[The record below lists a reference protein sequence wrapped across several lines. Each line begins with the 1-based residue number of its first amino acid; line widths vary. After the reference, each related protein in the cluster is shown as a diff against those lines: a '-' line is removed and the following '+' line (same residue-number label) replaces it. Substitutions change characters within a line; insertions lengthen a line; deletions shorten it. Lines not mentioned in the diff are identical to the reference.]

1 MTISPIAQYQEDPF
15 YWRTLSELSEAKS
28 TERCVAPDSVAG
40 RIKAFSLDEIKA
52 DRCRNYGY
60 PRGGLSS
67 DAFLVQNDVP
77 VLIEFKTSSV
87 GDAEWFR
94 TIYDSVILLVELGV
108 LSWAES
114 REKLEFILVQKDVAK
129 YIAGDYE
136 GNPDRDARVLEGQVV
151 KSLQRMSPE
160 AFESYV
166 AGNGWAS

>member
-1 MTISPIAQYQEDPF
+1 MTISPIANYHEDPR
-15 YWRTLSELSEAKS
+15 YWKPLSELSEAKS
-28 TERCVAPDSVAG
+28 KERCVAPDSAVG
-40 RIKAFSLDEIKA
+40 RIMAFSLDEIKA

-67 DAFLVQNDVP
+67 DAFLLRNGVP

-87 GDAEWFR
+87 GDAELFR

-114 REKLEFILVQKDVAK
+114 REKLEFFLVQKDVEK
-129 YIAGDYE
+129 YIVGDYE
-136 GNPDRDARVLEGQVV
+136 GNPDRDARVLEGQVI
-151 KSLQRMSPE
+151 KSFHRMSPE

-166 AGNGWAS
+166 AENGWAA